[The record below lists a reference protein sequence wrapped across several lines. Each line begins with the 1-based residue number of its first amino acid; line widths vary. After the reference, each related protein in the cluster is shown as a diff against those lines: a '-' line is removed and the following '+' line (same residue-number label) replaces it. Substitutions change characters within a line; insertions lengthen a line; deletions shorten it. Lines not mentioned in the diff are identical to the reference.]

1 MSSSSK
7 LLKKFEN
14 IKAYRTV
21 KNSLLQE
28 EDLDVLSLKKKGK
41 EEGIKALRKISEDFQ
56 NNKVDCLQVRPTSA
70 YTHHLQRRNRIDRS
84 PRSVSAQ
91 EEELPLISAEQLVLE
106 KEGLGEKDDSRRAYW
121 ASENKFV
128 SLFVL

>member
-41 EEGIKALRKISEDFQ
+41 EEGIKA
-56 NNKVDCLQVRPTSA
+56 
-70 YTHHLQRRNRIDRS
+70 
-84 PRSVSAQ
+84 
-91 EEELPLISAEQLVLE
+91 
-106 KEGLGEKDDSRRAYW
+106 
-121 ASENKFV
+121 
-128 SLFVL
+128 